1 LSDEFASGWPYASL
15 AETRA
20 VVVNGGSTARALT
33 ERYLQRIDAL
43 QPTLRPYARARH
55 ERALAEADALDKL
68 QASGAALGPLH
79 GVPVA
84 VKDLLYLEGERTASG
99 TVVMADFR
107 PGYTATVVHR
117 LRAAGAVIIGQT
129 QLTEGAFGLHHPQLV
144 APRNPW
150 ATDYWPGVS
159 SSGSGVAVAAGMA
172 VAALGTDTGGSIR
185 FPAACC
191 GLVGLK
197 PTYGRVSVHGAW
209 ALGPTLDHIGPITRS
224 VADAATVLEVLAG
237 ADPKDAGCLPEPAPR
252 YSRLAGAKDL
262 SGWRIGYDPDY
273 ATRGVDAQVTER
285 LRAVRELLLSL
296 GAQLVPIMVPD
307 SARELVAA
315 WSESCGYECAQVHAE
330 LFQARADDYGP
341 ALRSLIQIGQH
352 TSKARYE
359 ALERVRRQFRDA
371 LETAFG
377 SMDLLLTPTLP
388 RTVPTVAV
396 AEGAAVD
403 DRGRADYLTFTAPF
417 DFSGHPTLT
426 LPAGVERQS
435 SPAGQAL
442 PCSVQLI
449 AAQRR
454 EDQLIVAGQCIETAL
469 NAAFGALYRDDLLPP
484 AAATAADAL

>member
-1 LSDEFASGWPYASL
+1 M
-15 AETRA
+15 
-20 VVVNGGSTARALT
+20 T
-33 ERYLQRIDAL
+33 ERYLRRIDEL
-43 QPTLRPYARARH
+43 QPALRPFARPRH
-55 ERALAEADALDKL
+55 DRALAEADALDAL

-84 VKDLLYLEGERTASG
+84 VKDLLYLAGEPTASG

-107 PGYTATVVHR
+107 PDFTATTVRR
-117 LRAAGAVIIGQT
+117 LRAAGAVVIGQT

-150 ATDYWPGVS
+150 GTEYWPGVS

-224 VADAATVLEVLAG
+224 VADAAAILEVLAG
-237 ADPKDAGCLPEPAPR
+237 TDPEDPRCLPEPAPR
-252 YSRLAGAKDL
+252 YSQLSGAADL
-262 SGWRIGYDPDY
+262 SGWRIGFDPDY

-285 LRAVRELLLSL
+285 LNAVRELLAAL
-296 GAQLVPIMVPD
+296 GAQLVPVMMPE

-315 WSESCGYECAQVHAE
+315 WSESCGYECAQVHAA
-330 LFQARADDYGP
+330 LYAARADDYGP

-352 TSKARYE
+352 TSRARYE
-359 ALERVRRQFRDA
+359 ALERVRRQFRA
-371 LETAFG
+371 AFETCFET
-377 SMDLLLTPTLP
+377 MDLLLTPTLP
-388 RTVPTVAV
+388 RTVPTVAM
-396 AEGAAVD
+396 AEGAATD

-435 SPAGQAL
+435 SPTGQAL
-442 PCSVQLI
+442 PCSIQLV
-449 AAQRR
+449 AAQGR
-454 EDQLIVAGQCIETAL
+454 EDQLIVAGQCLEATL
-469 NAAFGALYRDDLLPP
+469 NEAFGALYRGELLPP
-484 AAATAADAL
+484 AAMLG